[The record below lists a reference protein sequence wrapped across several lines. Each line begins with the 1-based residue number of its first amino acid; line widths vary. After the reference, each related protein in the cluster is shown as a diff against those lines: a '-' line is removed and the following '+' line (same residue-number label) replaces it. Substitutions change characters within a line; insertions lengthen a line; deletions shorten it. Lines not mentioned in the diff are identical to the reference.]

1 MSVCSQMSEMSVSMH
16 GDEVNLVEAIDTVF
30 RDLQQHLNS
39 SQCNLRNLAQCGE
52 RNDEF
57 EVSHKY
63 CCSID
68 DDLSE
73 MLLLFKD
80 LKSIVKQIKLK
91 PESDE
96 EKEWLKQFELTRK
109 LEREEEKRIDTIE
122 KSLKKNKL

>member
-1 MSVCSQMSEMSVSMH
+1 MSVCSQMSEMSVLI
-16 GDEVNLVEAIDTVF
+16 GGEETNLVEAIDTVF

-52 RNDEF
+52 RSDEF

-91 PESDE
+91 PESPE
-96 EKEWLKQFELTRK
+96 EVEWLKQFELTRK
-109 LEREEEKRIDTIE
+109 LEKEEEKRIEVIE
-122 KSLKKNKL
+122 KSLKKK

>member
-1 MSVCSQMSEMSVSMH
+1 MSVCSQMSEISISIH
-16 GDEVNLVEAIDTVF
+16 GEDVNLIEAIDTVF

-57 EVSHKY
+57 QVSHKY

-91 PESDE
+91 PESPE
-96 EKEWLKQFELTRK
+96 EVEWLKEFELTRK
-109 LEREEEKRIDTIE
+109 LEKQEQTRIDTIE
-122 KSLKKNKL
+122 KQLKKK

>member
-16 GDEVNLVEAIDTVF
+16 GEETNLVEAIDTVF

-39 SQCNLRNLAQCGE
+39 SQCNLRNLASCGE

-63 CCSID
+63 CVDID
-68 DDLSE
+68 EDISE
-73 MLLLFKD
+73 MLNLFKD
-80 LKSIVKQIKLK
+80 LKSIVLQIKLK
-91 PESDE
+91 PESPE
-96 EKEWLKQFELTRK
+96 EVEWLKEFKLTRK
-109 LEREEEKRIDTIE
+109 LAKDEEKRIDTIE

>member
-1 MSVCSQMSEMSVSMH
+1 MSVCSQMSEMSISMH
-16 GDEVNLVEAIDTVF
+16 GDDVNLVEAVDTVF

-57 EVSHKY
+57 QVSHKY

-91 PESDE
+91 PESPE
-96 EKEWLKQFELTRK
+96 EVEWLKEFELTRK
-109 LEREEEKRIDTIE
+109 LEKQEQTRIDTIE
-122 KSLKKNKL
+122 KQLKKK

>member
-1 MSVCSQMSEMSVSMH
+1 MSVCSQMSEISISIH
-16 GDEVNLVEAIDTVF
+16 GEDVNLIEAIDTVF
-30 RDLQQHLNS
+30 RDLQQHINS

-57 EVSHKY
+57 QVSHKY

-91 PESDE
+91 PESPE
-96 EKEWLKQFELTRK
+96 EVEWLKEFELTRK
-109 LEREEEKRIDTIE
+109 LEKQEQTRIDTIE
-122 KSLKKNKL
+122 KQLKKK